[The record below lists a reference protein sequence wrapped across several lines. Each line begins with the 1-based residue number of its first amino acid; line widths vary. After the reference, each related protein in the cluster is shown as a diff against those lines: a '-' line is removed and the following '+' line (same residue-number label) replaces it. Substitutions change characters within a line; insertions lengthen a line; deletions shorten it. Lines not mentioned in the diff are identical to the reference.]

1 MSTQREDPNIFL
13 YLLIMIVLFLS
24 LQVKNFTGPLEI
36 LNLSN
41 WTFVEIS

>member
-1 MSTQREDPNIFL
+1 MCKPRENPNIFL
-13 YLLIMIVLFLS
+13 YLLMVSFLS

-41 WTFVEIS
+41 WTFVKIS